1 MKKFFI
7 IDGNG
12 YMHRAYHALPK
23 FTTPDGKPSGA
34 LFGFLR
40 MLLKIIKKE
49 KPDYL
54 AVAFDSKH
62 PTERQKKFEEYKAQR
77 PKTDDE
83 LISQLKEAKKF
94 VEALGVKAIVYP
106 GWEADDIIASLCE
119 KFKRDLKIFVVSSDK
134 DISQIVGE
142 NILLYN
148 EMKDQIFDE
157 KGIFSKYG
165 VEPQNFVDWLALT
178 GDSSDNIPGASGIGP
193 VTATKLIKEF
203 KTVENLYENLNK
215 LPTKISEKL
224 SASKDNVF
232 LSKQLVTLRKDIPID
247 FKIED
252 FKYELNKE
260 NLIELARKWDFKS
273 ILREYSDENE
283 FVLKVE
289 AKYEKDPQKFLSRDE
304 LYINFIEEKNSR
316 GFVIAGENQAIFL
329 PENPM
334 ELSFKEQQGIVER
347 ILSQKKKVLTND
359 SKFLIK
365 FALSKS
371 LEIQSDFTDLS
382 LMGYVIDSKPDQSMP
397 SLSRKFLKKDLPQTK
412 DFVQLAKNSVIAF
425 ELKKVLSRIIE
436 KEKLNFLYEEIEL
449 PLSKILAYMEYWGIK
464 VDSEIFKNLSRKL
477 DERIKELEAEIY
489 NLAGMKFNIRSPIEL
504 RNVIFGKLNLP
515 ILKKTKTGP
524 SLDSEVLGEL
534 APLHPICR
542 KIIVYRTFFKL
553 KSTYVDVFPHL
564 IADDGRIHTNF
575 NPTGTLTGRLSS
587 SQPNLQNI
595 PARGEWATEIRR
607 AFIPEKGNVFLSAD
621 YSQIDLRVMAHFS
634 KDMRLLKAFQNDE
647 DIHIFTAQKIFNL
660 PKEKITP
667 HQRKIAKTINF
678 GIIYGM
684 GVWGLSADLGIT
696 KEEAKE
702 FISNYWKTFP
712 QVKKFTEKCV
722 KDAQEKGY
730 TETIFKRKRIV
741 YGRSSFEQ
749 RVAINTPIQGSSS
762 DIIKKAMVEIFPEL
776 FLFDAKL
783 ILQIHDELLFEVPES
798 KVKEFAN
805 KVKKVMENAVKLEV
819 PLKVNLKKGK
829 NFGDVQEFKI

>member
-1 MKKFFI
+1 MKKLFI

-23 FTTPDGKPSGA
+23 FKTSDGKPSGA

-49 KPDYL
+49 RPDYL
-54 AVAFDSKH
+54 AVAFDSEH
-62 PTERQKKFEEYKAQR
+62 PTERQKKFDQYKAQR

-83 LISQLKEAKKF
+83 LINQLKEAKKF
-94 VEALGVKAIVYP
+94 VEELGIRAIVYP

-119 KFKRDLKIFVVSSDK
+119 KFRKDLKIFVVTSDK

-142 NILLYN
+142 NVFIYN
-148 EMKDQIFDE
+148 EMKDQIFDK
-157 KGIFSKYG
+157 KGILSKYG
-165 VEPQNFVDWLALT
+165 VEPQNFIDWLALT

-203 KTVENLYENLNK
+203 KTVENLYENLSK
-215 LPTKISEKL
+215 LPPKIFEKL
-224 SASKDNVF
+224 SASKENVF

-247 FKIED
+247 FEIED
-252 FKYELNKE
+252 FRYELNKK
-260 NLIELARKWDFKS
+260 NLIDLARKWGFKS

-289 AKYEKDPQKFLSRDE
+289 AKYEKDPQKFLSMDE
-304 LYINFIEEKNSR
+304 LYVNFAEEKKFH
-316 GFVIAGENQAIFL
+316 GFVIAGKNQVTFL
-329 PENPM
+329 PRDQM
-334 ELSFKEQQGIVER
+334 ELSFNQQEGTVEK

-371 LEIQSDFTDLS
+371 SQIQCDFTDLS

-397 SLSRKFLKKDLPQTK
+397 SLSRKFLKKDLPQAK
-412 DFVQLAKNSVIAF
+412 DFVHLAKSSVIAF
-425 ELKKVLSRIIE
+425 EVEKVLSRIIE
-436 KEKLNFLYEEIEL
+436 KENLNFLYKEIEL

-464 VDSEIFKNLSRKL
+464 VEIEIFKNLSRKL
-477 DERIKELEAEIY
+477 DERIKDLEAEIY
-489 NLAGMKFNIRSPIEL
+489 SLAGMEFNIRSPIEL
-504 RNVIFGKLNLP
+504 RNVIFEKLNLP
-515 ILKKTKTGP
+515 VIKKTKTGP
-524 SLDSEVLGEL
+524 SLDSEVLSEL
-534 APLHPICR
+534 APLHPICQ
-542 KIIVYRTFFKL
+542 KIIDYRTFFKL
-553 KSTYVDVFPHL
+553 KSTYVDVFPEL
-564 IADDGRIHTNF
+564 VADDGRIHTNF

-595 PARGEWATEIRR
+595 PVRGEWATEIRR

-634 KDMRLLKAFQNDE
+634 RDARLLKAFKNDE
-647 DIHIFTAQKIFNL
+647 DIHLFTAQKIFNL
-660 PKEKITP
+660 PKEEITP
-667 HQRKIAKTINF
+667 QQRKIAKTINF

-684 GVWGLSADLGIT
+684 GVWSLSTDLGIT

-712 QVKKFTEKCV
+712 QVKEFAEKCV
-722 KDAQEKGY
+722 KDAREKGY

-776 FLFDAKL
+776 FLFGAKL

-805 KVKKVMENAVKLEV
+805 KVKEVMENAVKLEV
-819 PLKVNLKKGK
+819 PLKVNFKKGK
-829 NFGDVQEFKI
+829 NFGDVQEFEV